1 MGPGAEQPPEAA
13 FRPTGGSVPLPEV
26 EELIALQEL
35 DRRIATLEAATRA
48 IPPLVQEFESRLHA
62 SRGAR
67 EAAGGVHAQLEK
79 TRRLKEGE
87 LKQVEEQ
94 AKDKQARLW
103 EIRKNEEYSAVLKEI
118 ELLKAKRS
126 ALEEEILLLFDQ
138 IEEATRAV
146 AAREADLREREAEF
160 SRLRAAKEAELARL
174 QREMAEFTKQ
184 RAGQARCIE
193 AGLLQSYTR
202 LLKSRGG
209 LAVVPVKD
217 GSCSGCFV
225 ALTPQAHTEVR
236 KGEAL
241 MTCAN
246 CQRIL
251 FWKG

>member
-1 MGPGAEQPPEAA
+1 MA
-13 FRPTGGSVPLPEV
+13 LPEV
-26 EELIALQEL
+26 EELLALQEL
-35 DRRIATLEAATRA
+35 DQRMATLEATARA
-48 IPPLVQEFESRLHA
+48 IPPLIQELEGRLQA
-62 SRGAR
+62 SRGAHAAAR
-67 EAAGGVHAQLEK
+67 EAHAQLEK

-94 AKDKQARLW
+94 AKEKQARLW

-138 IEEATRAV
+138 IEEASRTV
-146 AAREADLREREAEF
+146 AAREGELREREAE
-160 SRLRAAKEAELARL
+160 STRLRAAKEAELARL
-174 QREMAEFTKQ
+174 QQGMGEFTRQ
-184 RAGQARCIE
+184 RAGQARRIE
-193 AGLLQSYTR
+193 AGLLQSYSR

-217 GSCSGCFV
+217 GSCGGCFV

-251 FWKG
+251 YWKG

>member
-1 MGPGAEQPPEAA
+1 
-13 FRPTGGSVPLPEV
+13 VPLLEV

-35 DRRIATLEAATRA
+35 DQRIATQETAARA
-48 IPPLVQEFESRLHA
+48 IPPLVRGLESRLQSA
-62 SRGAR
+62 RDAR
-67 EAAGGVHAQLEK
+67 EAARGAYAGLEK

-94 AKDKQARLW
+94 VKGKQARLW
-103 EIRKNEEYSAVLKEI
+103 EIKKNEEYSAVLKEI
-118 ELLKAKRS
+118 ELLKATRS

-138 IEEATRAV
+138 IEGASRTV
-146 AAREADLREREAEF
+146 AAREGELKDRDAEF
-160 SRLRAAKEAELARL
+160 ARLRAAKEAELTRL
-174 QREMAEFTKQ
+174 QQEVAEFTKQ
-184 RAGQARCIE
+184 RAGRARRIE
-193 AGLLQSYTR
+193 AGLLQGYTR
-202 LLKSRGG
+202 LLKSRSG

-236 KGEAL
+236 KAEVL

-251 FWKG
+251 YWKG

>member
-1 MGPGAEQPPEAA
+1 
-13 FRPTGGSVPLPEV
+13 VPLPEV
-26 EELIALQEL
+26 EDLIALQEL
-35 DRRIATLEAATRA
+35 DQRIATLDAAARA
-48 IPPLVQEFESRLHA
+48 IPPLIQELESRLQT
-62 SRGAR
+62 SRSAR
-67 EAAGGVHAQLEK
+67 EAAREAHAQMEK

-94 AKDKQARLW
+94 AKEKQARLW

-138 IEEATRAV
+138 IEEITRTV
-146 AAREADLREREAEF
+146 AAREGDIREREAEF
-160 SRLRAAKEAELARL
+160 ARLRGAKEAELTRL
-174 QREMAEFTKQ
+174 QQEVAEFTRQ
-184 RAGQARCIE
+184 RAGQACRID
-193 AGLLQSYTR
+193 AGLLQSYGR
-202 LLKSRGG
+202 LLKSRNG

-225 ALTPQAHTEVR
+225 AVTPQAQTEVR
-236 KGEAL
+236 KGEVL

-251 FWKG
+251 YWKG

>member
-1 MGPGAEQPPEAA
+1 
-13 FRPTGGSVPLPEV
+13 VPLPEV

-35 DRRIATLEAATRA
+35 DQRIATQETAARA
-48 IPPLVQEFESRLHA
+48 IPPLVRGMESRLQSA
-62 SRGAR
+62 RDAR
-67 EAAGGVHAQLEK
+67 EAARGAYAGLEK

-94 AKDKQARLW
+94 VKGKQARLW
-103 EIRKNEEYSAVLKEI
+103 EIKKNEEYSAVLKEI
-118 ELLKAKRS
+118 ELLKATRS

-138 IEEATRAV
+138 IEGASRTV
-146 AAREADLREREAEF
+146 AAREGELKDRDAEF
-160 SRLRAAKEAELARL
+160 ARLRAAKEAELTRL
-174 QREMAEFTKQ
+174 QQEVAEFTKQ
-184 RAGQARCIE
+184 RAGRARRIE

-202 LLKSRGG
+202 LLKSRSG

-236 KGEAL
+236 KAEVL

-251 FWKG
+251 YWKG

>member
-1 MGPGAEQPPEAA
+1 MPV
-13 FRPTGGSVPLPEV
+13 SEV

-35 DRRIATLEAATRA
+35 DRRVAAMEGAARA
-48 IPPLVQEFESRLHA
+48 IPPLVQELESRVQGA
-62 SRGAR
+62 RAAR
-67 EAAGGVHAQLEK
+67 EAARQAHAQLEK
-79 TRRLKEGE
+79 VRRLKEGE

-94 AKDKQARLW
+94 TKEKQARLY

-118 ELLKAKRS
+118 ELLRAKRS
-126 ALEEEILLLFDQ
+126 ALEEEILLLFDR
-138 IEEATRAV
+138 IEEGGRTV
-146 AAREADLREREAEF
+146 AAREAELREREADF
-160 SRLRAAKEAELARL
+160 ARLRAAKEAELGRL
-174 QREMAEFTKQ
+174 QQEIGEFTRQ
-184 RAGQARCIE
+184 RAGQTRRIE

-225 ALTPQAHTEVR
+225 ALTPQAHNEVR

-241 MTCAN
+241 VTCAN

-251 FWKG
+251 YWKG

>member
-1 MGPGAEQPPEAA
+1 M
-13 FRPTGGSVPLPEV
+13 PLPEV

-35 DRRIATLEAATRA
+35 DQRIATQETAARA
-48 IPPLVQEFESRLHA
+48 IPPLVRGLESRLQSA
-62 SRGAR
+62 RDAR
-67 EAAGGVHAQLEK
+67 EAARGAYAGLEK

-94 AKDKQARLW
+94 VKGKQARLW
-103 EIRKNEEYSAVLKEI
+103 EIKKNEEYSAVLKEI
-118 ELLKAKRS
+118 ELLKATRS

-138 IEEATRAV
+138 IEGASRTV
-146 AAREADLREREAEF
+146 AAREGELKDRDAEF
-160 SRLRAAKEAELARL
+160 ARLRAAKEAELTRL
-174 QREMAEFTKQ
+174 QQEVAEFTKQ
-184 RAGQARCIE
+184 RAGRARRIE

-202 LLKSRGG
+202 LLKSRSG

-236 KGEAL
+236 KAEVL

-251 FWKG
+251 YWKG

>member
-1 MGPGAEQPPEAA
+1 
-13 FRPTGGSVPLPEV
+13 VPLLEV

-35 DRRIATLEAATRA
+35 DQRIATQETAARA
-48 IPPLVQEFESRLHA
+48 IPPLVRGLESRLQSA
-62 SRGAR
+62 RDAR
-67 EAAGGVHAQLEK
+67 EAARGAYAGLEK

-94 AKDKQARLW
+94 VKGKQARLW
-103 EIRKNEEYSAVLKEI
+103 EIKKNEEYSAVLKEI
-118 ELLKAKRS
+118 ELLKATRS

-138 IEEATRAV
+138 IEGASRTV
-146 AAREADLREREAEF
+146 AAREGELKDRDAEF
-160 SRLRAAKEAELARL
+160 ARLRAAKEAELTRL
-174 QREMAEFTKQ
+174 QQEVAEFTKQ
-184 RAGQARCIE
+184 RAGRARRIE

-202 LLKSRGG
+202 LLKSRSG

-236 KGEAL
+236 KAEVL

-251 FWKG
+251 YWKG

>member
-1 MGPGAEQPPEAA
+1 
-13 FRPTGGSVPLPEV
+13 VPLLEV

-35 DRRIATLEAATRA
+35 DQRIATQETAARA
-48 IPPLVQEFESRLHA
+48 IPPLVRGLESRLQSA
-62 SRGAR
+62 RDAR
-67 EAAGGVHAQLEK
+67 EAARGAYAGLEK

-94 AKDKQARLW
+94 VKGKQARLW
-103 EIRKNEEYSAVLKEI
+103 EIKKNEEYSAVLKEI
-118 ELLKAKRS
+118 ELLEATRS

-138 IEEATRAV
+138 IEGASRTV
-146 AAREADLREREAEF
+146 AAREGELKDRDAEF
-160 SRLRAAKEAELARL
+160 ARLRAAKEAELTRL
-174 QREMAEFTKQ
+174 QQEVAEFTKQ
-184 RAGQARCIE
+184 RAGRARRIE

-202 LLKSRGG
+202 LLKSRSG

-236 KGEAL
+236 KAEVL

-251 FWKG
+251 YWKG

>member
-1 MGPGAEQPPEAA
+1 
-13 FRPTGGSVPLPEV
+13 
-26 EELIALQEL
+26 EL
-35 DRRIATLEAATRA
+35 DQRIATQEAAAGA
-48 IPPLVQEFESRLHA
+48 IPPLIRGLESRLQSA
-62 SRGAR
+62 REAR
-67 EAAGGVHAQLEK
+67 EAARGAHAGLEK

-94 AKDKQARLW
+94 VKGKQARLW
-103 EIRKNEEYSAVLKEI
+103 EIKKNEEYSAVLKEI
-118 ELLKAKRS
+118 ELLKAKQS

-138 IEEATRAV
+138 IEEAARTVATR
-146 AAREADLREREAEF
+146 EGDFREREAEF
-160 SRLRAAKEAELARL
+160 VRQRAAKEAELARL
-174 QREMAEFTKQ
+174 QQEVAEFTKQ
-184 RAGQARCIE
+184 RASRARRIE

-225 ALTPQAHTEVR
+225 GLTPQAHTEVR
-236 KGEAL
+236 KAEVL

-251 FWKG
+251 YWKG

>member
-1 MGPGAEQPPEAA
+1 M
-13 FRPTGGSVPLPEV
+13 PLPEV
-26 EELIALQEL
+26 EELIALQDL

-62 SRGAR
+62 SRGAH
-67 EAAGGVHAQLEK
+67 EAARGAHVELEK

-87 LKQVEEQ
+87 LKQVEQQ
-94 AKDKQARLW
+94 AKEKQVRLW

-118 ELLKAKRS
+118 ELLKAKQS
-126 ALEEEILLLFDQ
+126 ALEEGILLLFDQ
-138 IEEATRAV
+138 IEEAARTVATR
-146 AAREADLREREAEF
+146 EGDFREREAEF
-160 SRLRAAKEAELARL
+160 VRQRGAKGAELTRL
-174 QREMAEFTKQ
+174 QQEVAEFTKQ
-184 RAGQARCIE
+184 RGGRARRIE

-236 KGEAL
+236 KAEVL

-251 FWKG
+251 YWKG

>member
-1 MGPGAEQPPEAA
+1 M
-13 FRPTGGSVPLPEV
+13 PLPEV

-35 DRRIATLEAATRA
+35 DQRIATQETAARA
-48 IPPLVQEFESRLHA
+48 IPPLVRGLESRLQSA
-62 SRGAR
+62 RDAR
-67 EAAGGVHAQLEK
+67 EAARGAYAGLEK
-79 TRRLKEGE
+79 TRRLKEGD

-94 AKDKQARLW
+94 VKGKQARLW
-103 EIRKNEEYSAVLKEI
+103 EIKKNEEYSAVLKEI
-118 ELLKAKRS
+118 ELLKATRS

-138 IEEATRAV
+138 IEEASRTV
-146 AAREADLREREAEF
+146 AAREGELKERDAEF
-160 SRLRAAKEAELARL
+160 ARLRAAKETELTRL
-174 QREMAEFTKQ
+174 QQEVAEFTKQ
-184 RAGQARCIE
+184 RAGRARRIE

-202 LLKSRGG
+202 LLKSRSG

-236 KGEAL
+236 KAEVL

-251 FWKG
+251 YWKG

>member
-1 MGPGAEQPPEAA
+1 M
-13 FRPTGGSVPLPEV
+13 PLLEV

-35 DRRIATLEAATRA
+35 DQRIATQETAARA
-48 IPPLVQEFESRLHA
+48 IPPLVRGLESRLQSA
-62 SRGAR
+62 RDAR
-67 EAAGGVHAQLEK
+67 EAARGAYAGLEK

-94 AKDKQARLW
+94 VKGKQARLW
-103 EIRKNEEYSAVLKEI
+103 EIKKNEEYSAVLKEI
-118 ELLKAKRS
+118 ELLKATRS

-138 IEEATRAV
+138 IEGASRTV
-146 AAREADLREREAEF
+146 AAREGELKDRDAEF
-160 SRLRAAKEAELARL
+160 ARLRAAKEAELTRL
-174 QREMAEFTKQ
+174 QQEVAEFTKQ
-184 RAGQARCIE
+184 RAGRARRIE

-202 LLKSRGG
+202 LLKSRSG

-236 KGEAL
+236 KAEVL

-251 FWKG
+251 YWKG

>member
-1 MGPGAEQPPEAA
+1 M
-13 FRPTGGSVPLPEV
+13 PLPEV
-26 EELIALQEL
+26 EGLIGLQEL
-35 DRRIATLEAATRA
+35 DQRIASLEVAARA
-48 IPPLVQEFESRLHA
+48 IPPFIRDLEARLQA

-67 EAAGGVHAQLEK
+67 EAARETHAQLEK
-79 TRRLKEGE
+79 ARRLKEGE

-94 AKDKQARLW
+94 AKEKQARLW

-126 ALEEEILLLFDQ
+126 ALEEEILHLFDQ
-138 IEEATRAV
+138 IEEASRTV
-146 AAREADLREREAEF
+146 AAQEGELREREAEF
-160 SRLRAAKEAELARL
+160 ARLRGAKEAELAKL
-174 QREMAEFTKQ
+174 QQEIGALAQQ
-184 RAGQARCIE
+184 RTDQARRIE
-193 AGLLQSYTR
+193 AGLLQSYSR

-225 ALTPQAHTEVR
+225 ALTPQAHNEVR

-251 FWKG
+251 YWKG